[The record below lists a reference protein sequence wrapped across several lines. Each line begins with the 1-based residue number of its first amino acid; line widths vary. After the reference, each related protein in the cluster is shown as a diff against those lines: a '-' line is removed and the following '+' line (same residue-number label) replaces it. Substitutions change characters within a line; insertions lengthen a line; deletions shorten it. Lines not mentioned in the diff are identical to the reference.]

1 MSVMI
6 RSRLHLLLGC
16 CSVFLVLVCFAT
28 AHADTLDNGLREWD
42 PSVIQGTIM
51 DTAKEYIVISE
62 RWVKLIDTTIRGK
75 HLKTHIVDNRG
86 SEQPNGSLKK
96 GILVLAKGGLAW
108 DEKIK
113 SNVLLATEIQILDKP
128 VNLQDENMRSKFHE
142 QTRPW

>member
-51 DTAKEYIVISE
+51 DTAKEYIVIS
-62 RWVKLIDTTIRGK
+62 
-75 HLKTHIVDNRG
+75 
-86 SEQPNGSLKK
+86 
-96 GILVLAKGGLAW
+96 
-108 DEKIK
+108 
-113 SNVLLATEIQILDKP
+113 
-128 VNLQDENMRSKFHE
+128 
-142 QTRPW
+142 